1 VTEWRSDRDAAHFG
15 TGGRCVALRFSGA
28 RCAREEGPMNRD
40 EIKGKAEKAKGYVKD
55 KAGEILNDP
64 ELEAEGEIERASGAV
79 RETVGKAKRKAK
91 DGVEEIAEK
100 LEDEDEE

>member
-1 VTEWRSDRDAAHFG
+1 
-15 TGGRCVALRFSGA
+15 VARIV
-28 RCAREEGPMNRD
+28 AREEDAMDRD

-55 KAGEILNDP
+55 KAGELMNDP
-64 ELEAEGEIERASGAV
+64 ELETEGEIERAKGTA

-100 LEDEDEE
+100 IESE